1 MAGLALKA
9 ISYGAEHIPDKLFEA
24 IPGGYFRSQQEKEAK
39 KRRKE
44 EKKREKRRAQSE
56 GRGRRQRSPSL
67 TESDYYSSD
76 YYSEDS
82 DYDRRRRNR
91 RSSDTGRG
99 RDRGR
104 ERDRDRKHRHHHHKD
119 RSWSRG
125 LDHHDSPPYADRS
138 KSLGPTQGLHI
149 PPPPVQP
156 FPPAHLAGENYAH
169 PQPYNAAHN
178 HYAAKP
184 YNPADYVP
192 GAMNVSEYTNGQPV
206 PVNTQALAQAPAA
219 SQPPAAGYYGTQF
232 PPPPSGS
239 RSSRGSSVDSRGL
252 QSGPYIPHS
261 NIQAIPVPNATA
273 GAPGHSPYGARFPS
287 AANTPPFGHTPP
299 QYRPQ
304 NSSPYQPNYSP
315 SYPMQQPHGYGSQ
328 PISRHGSIHSGSPN
342 VYGGQV
348 GDGARSHDRHRRHSI
363 PTNPDSRMAYRTP
376 YRSRAGSS
384 TTSTSNSVRGSRA
397 DAIHELPNLNQ
408 GDGIDDHGQAF
419 AVAAPRESEA
429 GVAIEAASEGVN
441 TAEALK
447 KRHQT
452 RAGRRSH
459 GSRRAIRSAPVDGY
473 GSA

>member
-9 ISYGAEHIPDKLFEA
+9 ISYGAERIPDKLFDA

-39 KRRKE
+39 RRRKE
-44 EKKREKRRAQSE
+44 DKKRGKRRAQSE

-76 YYSEDS
+76 SYTEDS

-104 ERDRDRKHRHHHHKD
+104 DSDRDRKHRHRHHKD
-119 RSWSRG
+119 RSWSG
-125 LDHHDSPPYADRS
+125 DHDSPPHADRS
-138 KSLGPTQGLHI
+138 MSQGHTQGLHI
-149 PPPPVQP
+149 PPPPIQP
-156 FPPAHLAGENYAH
+156 NVSATFPPAHLAGENYAH

-192 GAMNVSEYTNGQPV
+192 GAMHTPEYTNGQAAPIN
-206 PVNTQALAQAPAA
+206 PQALAQVPAA
-219 SQPPAAGYYGTQF
+219 NQPPAAGYYGTQF
-232 PPPPSGS
+232 PPPPHGS
-239 RSSRGSSVDSRGL
+239 RSSRASSVDSRGL

-261 NIQAIPVPNATA
+261 NIQAVPIPNATA
-273 GAPGHSPYGARFPS
+273 GSHGHSPYGARFPS
-287 AANTPPFGHTPP
+287 ATNTPPFGHTPP

-315 SYPMQQPHGYGSQ
+315 NYP
-328 PISRHGSIHSGSPN
+328 N
-342 VYGGQV
+342 
-348 GDGARSHDRHRRHSI
+348 
-363 PTNPDSRMAYRTP
+363 
-376 YRSRAGSS
+376 
-384 TTSTSNSVRGSRA
+384 
-397 DAIHELPNLNQ
+397 
-408 GDGIDDHGQAF
+408 DGIDDHWRAF
-419 AVAAPRESEA
+419 PYGVPEEDA
-429 GVAIEAASEGVN
+429 GVIVEAASEGVN

-447 KRHQT
+447 QRHQA
-452 RAGRRSH
+452 RSGRRSH
-459 GSRRAIRSAPVDGY
+459 GRRRAVRSAPMDGY